1 MKNEFVDR
9 KKEKVE
15 KVLPFDMVSHIC
27 FFYMRQ
33 LSHNWLVEDVE
44 KSSVKVDSARYALA
58 STLVFTFCFSSVYAA
73 LFFVILVF
81 EANSVHEAH
90 ALNLKNSR

>member
-15 KVLPFDMVSHIC
+15 KVLPFDMVSHM
-27 FFYMRQ
+27 FFCMRR

-44 KSSVKVDSARYALA
+44 KSLVKVDSPRYALA